1 MARDDPTIYMRLPA
15 ELKARLDAAAHENRR
30 SVTAEVTARLQASFD
45 APFSAEA
52 VAALKGMI
60 DEAVRRELAAVDQLP
75 KAAAKSGAR
84 MSSKDAP
91 GSHQ

>member
-15 ELKARLDAAAHENRR
+15 DLKARLDAAAHENRR

-45 APFSAEA
+45 APFGD
-52 VAALKGMI
+52 AALSAIRAFI
-60 DEAVRRELAAVDQLP
+60 DEAVRRELADQLP

-84 MSSKDAP
+84 MSSNEPP
-91 GSHQ
+91 GGRK